1 LGYILAPMSGSR
13 PGALAKAMAGL
24 AAFRI
29 VLGAASW
36 IAPRRM
42 ASSYGLPEK
51 QLTPELVYM
60 TRIFGVRAIALG
72 VGYLAS
78 SGEAR
83 GLWHRLWLLCD
94 TADTIMGAGMVA
106 NGQLGPKVGT
116 GALATTAPAMALD
129 IAALYAP
136 GDKRE

>member
-1 LGYILAPMSGSR
+1 MTDSG
-13 PGALAKAMAGL
+13 PGRFGAAMAGL

-29 VLGAASW
+29 ALGAASW

-42 ASSYGLPEK
+42 ARSYGLPEE
-51 QLTPELVYM
+51 QVTPSLVYM

-78 SGEAR
+78 SGEGR
-83 GLWHRLWLLCD
+83 GLWHRLWVLCD

-106 NGQLGPKVGT
+106 NGELGPKVGA
-116 GALATTAPAMALD
+116 GALVTTVPAMALD
-129 IAALYAP
+129 IAALLAAE
-136 GDKRE
+136 DHQE